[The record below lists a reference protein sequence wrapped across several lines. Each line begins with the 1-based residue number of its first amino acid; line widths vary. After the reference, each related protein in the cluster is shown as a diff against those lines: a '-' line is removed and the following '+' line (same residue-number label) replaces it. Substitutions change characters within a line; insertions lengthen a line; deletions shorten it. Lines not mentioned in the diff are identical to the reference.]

1 MEIIDIHTAIKI
13 AEAQKNKLEEIQVLC
28 NLEISHIKESFQKI
42 LSEQLKNILEDPFK
56 NYVVIPQKNYDTINN
71 HKLFIDTFK
80 DCYLKAFGHAL
91 HVNKEGY
98 LFLIKSGKFL
108 NHQEDPRPL
117 DISKTGV
124 ESPADD
130 EAPSLLFTQNEMKRF
145 ADREMSSTKV
155 APSKVDPKNATE
167 LKKTPMSARRE
178 PRLSV
183 ESQLVPLFLQ
193 RRLSKTIPP
202 SLDSSREPSVNS

>member
-13 AEAQKNKLEEIQVLC
+13 AEAQKNKLEEIQGIC
-28 NLEISHIKESFQKI
+28 NAEVSHIKESFQKI
-42 LSEQLKNILEDPFK
+42 LSEQLQTILNDPFK
-56 NYVVIPQKNYDTINN
+56 NYIVIPQKNYDTINT

-124 ESPADD
+124 ESPVDD

-145 ADREMSSTKV
+145 ADREM
-155 APSKVDPKNATE
+155 APSKVD
-167 LKKTPMSARRE
+167 LKKTPMSARRD
-178 PRLSV
+178 
-183 ESQLVPLFLQ
+183 SQLVPLFLQ

>member
-1 MEIIDIHTAIKI
+1 MEIIDVHTALKI
-13 AEAQKNKLEEIQVLC
+13 AEAQKSRLSEIQEIC
-28 NLEISHIKESFQKI
+28 NTEISYIKESFQKI
-42 LSEQLKNILEDPFK
+42 LLEQLKTILTDPFK
-56 NYVVIPQKNYDTINN
+56 NYIVIPMKNYDTINS

-80 DCYLKAFGHAL
+80 DNYLKAFGHAL

-98 LFLIKSGKFL
+98 LFLIKSSKFL
-108 NHQEDPRPL
+108 NQQEDPRPL

-124 ESPADD
+124 ESPMD

-145 ADREMSSTKV
+145 ADREM
-155 APSKVDPKNATE
+155 APSKTD
-167 LKKTPMSARRE
+167 LKKTPLSARRD
-178 PRLSV
+178 
-183 ESQLVPLFLQ
+183 SQLIPMFLQ

>member
-13 AEAQKNKLEEIQVLC
+13 AEAQKIRLSEIQEIC
-28 NLEISHIKESFQKI
+28 NTEITHIKQSFQKI
-42 LSEQLKNILEDPFK
+42 LLEQLETILTDPFK
-56 NYVVIPQKNYDTINN
+56 NYIIIPMKNYDTINS

-80 DCYLKAFGHAL
+80 DSYLKAFGHAL
-91 HVNKEGY
+91 HINKEGY
-98 LFLIKSGKFL
+98 LFLIKSSKFL
-108 NHQEDPRPL
+108 NQQEDPRPL

-124 ESPADD
+124 ESPMD

-145 ADREMSSTKV
+145 ADREM
-155 APSKVDPKNATE
+155 APSKIDP
-167 LKKTPMSARRE
+167 KKTPISARRD
-178 PRLSV
+178 
-183 ESQLVPLFLQ
+183 SQLIPMFLQ

>member
-1 MEIIDIHTAIKI
+1 MEIIDVHTALKI
-13 AEAQKNKLEEIQVLC
+13 AEAQKSKLAEIQAIC
-28 NLEISHIKESFQKI
+28 TAEISHIKESFQKI
-42 LSEQLKNILEDPFK
+42 LSEQLETILIDPFK
-56 NYVVIPQKNYDTINN
+56 NYVVIPQKNYDTINT

-145 ADREMSSTKV
+145 ADRENFIRPQDV
-155 APSKVDPKNATE
+155 APSKIDI
-167 LKKTPMSARRE
+167 KKTPMSARRE

-193 RRLSKTIPP
+193 RRMSKTIPP

>member
-1 MEIIDIHTAIKI
+1 MEIINIHTAIKI
-13 AEAQKNKLEEIQVLC
+13 AEAQKIKLVEIQDIC
-28 NLEISHIKESFQKI
+28 KSEIFHIKQSFEKI
-42 LSEQLKNILEDPFK
+42 ILEQLNTILIDPFK
-56 NYVVIPQKNYDTINN
+56 NYVVIPMNHYDTISTN
-71 HKLFIDTFK
+71 KMFIDTFK
-80 DCYLKAFGHAL
+80 DYYLKAFGHAL

-98 LFLIKSGKFL
+98 LFLIKSEKFL

-124 ESPADD
+124 ESPMDD
-130 EAPSLLFTQNEMKRF
+130 EAPSSLFTQNEIKRF
-145 ADREMSSTKV
+145 ADREM
-155 APSKVDPKNATE
+155 APNKIDQSRYGADP
-167 LKKTPMSARRE
+167 KKTPMSARR
-178 PRLSV
+178 

>member
-1 MEIIDIHTAIKI
+1 MEIIDVHTALKI
-13 AEAQKNKLEEIQVLC
+13 AEAQKNKLEEIQGIC

-42 LSEQLKNILEDPFK
+42 LSEQLKTILNDPFK
-56 NYVVIPQKNYDTINN
+56 NYIVIPQKNYDTINN

-145 ADREMSSTKV
+145 ADRENFIRPQDV
-155 APSKVDPKNATE
+155 APSKVD

>member
-13 AEAQKNKLEEIQVLC
+13 AEAQKNRLEEIQGIC
-28 NLEISHIKESFQKI
+28 NAEVSHIKESFQKI
-42 LSEQLKNILEDPFK
+42 LSEQLQTILNDPFK
-56 NYVVIPQKNYDTINN
+56 NYVIIPQKNYDTINT

-124 ESPADD
+124 ESPVDD

-145 ADREMSSTKV
+145 ADREM
-155 APSKVDPKNATE
+155 APSKVDVKNATE
-167 LKKTPMSARRE
+167 LKKTPISARRE

>member
-28 NLEISHIKESFQKI
+28 NLEISYIKESFKKI
-42 LSEQLKNILEDPFK
+42 LSEQLKTILEDPFK
-56 NYVVIPQKNYDTINN
+56 NYIVIPQKNYDTINN

-145 ADREMSSTKV
+145 ADREM
-155 APSKVDPKNATE
+155 APSKVE
-167 LKKTPMSARRE
+167 LKKTPMSARRD
-178 PRLSV
+178 
-183 ESQLVPLFLQ
+183 SQLVPLFLQ

>member
-13 AEAQKNKLEEIQVLC
+13 AEAQKARFAEIQEIC
-28 NLEISHIKESFQKI
+28 NAEVSHIKQSFQKI
-42 LSEQLKNILEDPFK
+42 LSEQLKTILTDPFN
-56 NYVVIPQKNYDTINN
+56 NYIVIPMKNYDTINS

-80 DCYLKAFGHAL
+80 DCYLKAFGHSL

-98 LFLIKSGKFL
+98 LFLIKSTKFI
-108 NHQEDPRPL
+108 NQQEDPRPL

-124 ESPADD
+124 ESPTD

-145 ADREMSSTKV
+145 ADRENYIRPQDV
-155 APSKVDPKNATE
+155 APSKTD
-167 LKKTPMSARRE
+167 LKKTPISARRD
-178 PRLSV
+178 
-183 ESQLVPLFLQ
+183 SQLVPLFLQ

>member
-1 MEIIDIHTAIKI
+1 MEIIDVHTALKI
-13 AEAQKNKLEEIQVLC
+13 AEAQKTRLSEIQEIC
-28 NLEISHIKESFQKI
+28 NTEITHIKQSFQKI
-42 LSEQLKNILEDPFK
+42 LLEQLETILTDPFK
-56 NYVVIPQKNYDTINN
+56 NYIVIPMKNYDTINS

-80 DCYLKAFGHAL
+80 DSYLKAFGHAL

-98 LFLIKSGKFL
+98 LFLIKSSKFL
-108 NHQEDPRPL
+108 NQQEDPRPL

-124 ESPADD
+124 ESPMD

-145 ADREMSSTKV
+145 ADREM
-155 APSKVDPKNATE
+155 APSKVD
-167 LKKTPMSARRE
+167 LKKTPLSARRD
-178 PRLSV
+178 
-183 ESQLVPLFLQ
+183 SQLIPMFLQ

>member
-13 AEAQKNKLEEIQVLC
+13 AEAQKIRLSEIQEIC
-28 NLEISHIKESFQKI
+28 NAEVSHIKQSFQKI
-42 LSEQLKNILEDPFK
+42 LSEQLKTILTDPFN
-56 NYVVIPQKNYDTINN
+56 NYIVIPMKNYDTINS

-80 DCYLKAFGHAL
+80 DCYLKAFGHSL

-98 LFLIKSGKFL
+98 LFLIKSSKFL
-108 NHQEDPRPL
+108 NQQEDPRPL

-124 ESPADD
+124 ESPMD

-145 ADREMSSTKV
+145 ADREM
-155 APSKVDPKNATE
+155 APSKIDP
-167 LKKTPMSARRE
+167 KKTPISARRD
-178 PRLSV
+178 
-183 ESQLVPLFLQ
+183 SQLIPMFLQ

>member
-13 AEAQKNKLEEIQVLC
+13 AEAQKTRLSEIQGLC
-28 NLEISHIKESFQKI
+28 NLEISYIKESFQKI
-42 LSEQLKNILEDPFK
+42 ILEQLETILEDPFK
-56 NYVVIPQKNYDTINN
+56 NYVVIPMKNYDTINN

-145 ADREMSSTKV
+145 ADREM
-155 APSKVDPKNATE
+155 APSKVE
-167 LKKTPMSARRE
+167 LNGSFHSKKTPMSARRD
-178 PRLSV
+178 
-183 ESQLVPLFLQ
+183 SQLVPLFLQ

>member
-28 NLEISHIKESFQKI
+28 NLEISYIKESFQKI
-42 LSEQLKNILEDPFK
+42 LSEQLKTILEDPFK
-56 NYVVIPQKNYDTINN
+56 NYIVIPQKNYDTINN

-145 ADREMSSTKV
+145 ADREM
-155 APSKVDPKNATE
+155 APSKIDPKNATE
-167 LKKTPMSARRE
+167 LKKTPMSARRD
-178 PRLSV
+178 
-183 ESQLVPLFLQ
+183 SQLVPLFLQ

>member
-56 NYVVIPQKNYDTINN
+56 NYVVIPMKNYDTINN

-145 ADREMSSTKV
+145 ADRENFIRPQDVSSTKV
-155 APSKVDPKNATE
+155 APSKVE
-167 LKKTPMSARRE
+167 LKKTPMSARR
-178 PRLSV
+178 

>member
-1 MEIIDIHTAIKI
+1 MEIIDVHTAIKI
-13 AEAQKNKLEEIQVLC
+13 AEAQKTRLSEIQEIC
-28 NLEISHIKESFQKI
+28 NSEISYIKESFQKI
-42 LSEQLKNILEDPFK
+42 LSEQLQTILTDPFK
-56 NYVVIPQKNYDTINN
+56 NYVVIPQKNYDTINT
-71 HKLFIDTFK
+71 HKLFIDIFK

-98 LFLIKSGKFL
+98 LFLIKSSKFL

-145 ADREMSSTKV
+145 ADRENFIRPQDVSSTKE
-155 APSKVDPKNATE
+155 APS
-167 LKKTPMSARRE
+167 LSKKTPLSAQRD
-178 PRLSV
+178 
-183 ESQLVPLFLQ
+183 SQLIPMFLQ
-193 RRLSKTIPP
+193 RRQSKTIPP

>member
-1 MEIIDIHTAIKI
+1 MEIIDVHTALKI
-13 AEAQKNKLEEIQVLC
+13 AEAQKTRLSEIQEIC
-28 NLEISHIKESFQKI
+28 NTEITHIKQSFQKI
-42 LSEQLKNILEDPFK
+42 LLEQLETILTDPFK
-56 NYVVIPQKNYDTINN
+56 NYIVIPMKNYDTINS

-80 DCYLKAFGHAL
+80 DSYLKAFGHAL

-98 LFLIKSGKFL
+98 LFLIKSSKFL
-108 NHQEDPRPL
+108 NQQEDPRPL

-124 ESPADD
+124 ESPMD

-145 ADREMSSTKV
+145 ADREM
-155 APSKVDPKNATE
+155 APSKVD
-167 LKKTPMSARRE
+167 LKKTPLSARRD
-178 PRLSV
+178 
-183 ESQLVPLFLQ
+183 SQLVPLFLQ